1 MKNRFKMWN
10 YTREKQLAIY
20 TEIGKKYNLP
30 RQVIEVI
37 CNSPFKF
44 AKERMSDDSDT
55 KSIMFAYL
63 FKIKPKKKYA
73 LNKTKSRNTRQSEW
87 YGDTEK
93 NREGS

>member
-1 MKNRFKMWN
+1 MKNHFKMWN

-63 FKIKPKKKYA
+63 FKIKPKKRY
-73 LNKTKSRNTRQSEW
+73 LDEINKTKSRNTNT
-87 YGDTEK
+87 D
-93 NREGS
+93 